1 MGFGLLLFGY
11 LAAFVMSYSFVP
23 GFIGLAIM
31 MWASIKLSDYE
42 PKFKRCLPVLIP
54 LSIASIYVYGAGLF
68 GKLLNIKL
76 SIFPEAVVGSVKI
89 IEQLLTVAF
98 LSLLMIAIASLA
110 KQTGLDKLAFRAVRN
125 MFILCLGEGAYLI
138 ALCLPSGQVANVI
151 ANVALIV
158 RALRIILDLM
168 LIFACYRMIC
178 QAGDE
183 DMPAKEVRIPIL
195 RKMEEVMNRR
205 DKQAFDSGN
214 ELSEKRKS
222 KKKNKK

>member
-23 GFIGLAIM
+23 GFVGLAIM

-42 PKFKRCLPVLIP
+42 LKFKRCLPALIP
-54 LSIASIYVYGAGLF
+54 LSIASIYLYGADLF

-76 SIFPEAVVGSVKI
+76 SIFPESVVGSVRI
-89 IEQLLTVAF
+89 IEQLLTVLF
-98 LSLLMIAIASLA
+98 ISLLMIAIASLA
-110 KQTGLDKLAFRAVRN
+110 KQTELDKLAFRAVRN
-125 MFILCLGEGAYLI
+125 MIVLWVSEGSYLI

-151 ANVALIV
+151 ANVALIARV
-158 RALRIILDLM
+158 LRIILDLM

-183 DMPAKEVRIPIL
+183 EMPAKEVRIPIL

-205 DKQAFDSGN
+205 DKQAFDSGI
-214 ELSEKRKS
+214 ELSEKRKN
-222 KKKNKK
+222 KKKKKK